1 LKRNELYQRV
11 MQRAD
16 TEGTQINAAEVSRV
30 CSLLLDELKQHT
42 DKLETDDDV
51 VDFIFDLLEE
61 PKS

>member
-1 LKRNELYQRV
+1 